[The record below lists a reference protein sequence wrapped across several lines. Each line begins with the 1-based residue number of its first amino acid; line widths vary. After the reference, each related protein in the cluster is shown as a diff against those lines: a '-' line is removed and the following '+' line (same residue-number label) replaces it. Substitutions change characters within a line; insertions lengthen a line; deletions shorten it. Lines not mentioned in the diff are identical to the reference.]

1 MQNNKMFQYVTGGLY
16 MFTNKEEFKK
26 YYSEKMELMIGKSI
40 ASASINDKYL
50 ALATIV
56 REIINKKCA
65 KTNDYYLDKN
75 EKQVFYFSLEFLLGK
90 LLGLYLVYLDIKDIC
105 EEGLKDLGIDLKDLV
120 DEEPEAGLGNGGLGR
135 LAACFLDSMSSLGI
149 PGHGCGIRYKY
160 GLFKQ
165 KIVEGYQ
172 VELPDN
178 WLRNDNVWEIKKL
191 DKAIKVN
198 FGGNVREEFIDGKME
213 FILENYETILAVP
226 YDIPGLGFRSN
237 NVNTLRLWSAEPL
250 DLEFDFKSFSS
261 GHYSKALEY
270 KNQVEAISEV
280 LYPDDTNSENKILR
294 LKQEYFL
301 VSAGVQSILRRFKK
315 ENVDLH
321 TFPDKV
327 AIHIND
333 THPALAIPELMRI
346 LMDEE
351 KMSWD
356 EAWSITSR
364 TISYTNHTIMPEA
377 LEKWSIDIMSALLPR
392 IYMIIYE
399 INEVFCKGL
408 WNKYPYDWKRIAG
421 MAIISEGYVKM
432 GHLAIVGSYSIN
444 GVAEIH
450 TDILKKNL
458 LKNFY
463 EDSPFKFNNKTN
475 GITHRRW
482 LIKANPPLSKIITE
496 AIGDSWMYHP
506 ADLENLAKNL
516 YDRDPGFQNK
526 FMEAK
531 IKGKLDLAKYIKDT
545 TSIIVDTN
553 SIFDVQVKRIHA
565 YKRQLLNAL
574 QILHLY
580 NTIKDNPQMDFTP
593 RTFIFAGKAAPSYY
607 YAKKIIKLIN
617 SIADIVN
624 NDISIKN
631 KIKIVFL
638 ENYSVSMAE
647 QIFPASDF
655 SIQISTATK
664 EASGTGNMKFMING
678 AVTIGTLD
686 GANIEIRNEVG
697 NDNIL
702 TFGLTVDEVLNYYTL
717 GGYHSYDYYNNDL
730 RIKRVCDQLI
740 NGFFSK
746 SPRDE
751 FLDLYKSILDYN
763 DEYFILKDF
772 AAFDDAR
779 SKGEKLYNNKSKW
792 LEMCINNL
800 AHAGKFGSDET
811 ILKYA
816 VDIWN
821 VKKSLIIN
829 DL

>member
-1 MQNNKMFQYVTGGLY
+1 
-16 MFTNKEEFKK
+16 MFTNKDEFKQH
-26 YYSEKMELMIGKSI
+26 YSDKMELMIGKSI
-40 ASASINDKYL
+40 AEASINDKYL
-50 ALATIV
+50 TLATIV

-75 EKQVFYFSLEFLLGK
+75 EKQVFYLSLEFLLGK

-105 EEGLKDLGIDLKDLV
+105 EEGLKELGIDLKDLV

-165 KIVEGYQ
+165 KVVEGYQ

-178 WLRNDNVWEIKKL
+178 WLRNDNVWEIKKP
-191 DKAIKVN
+191 DKSIKVN
-198 FGGNVREEFIDGKME
+198 FGGNVREEFINGKME
-213 FILENYETILAVP
+213 FILENYETVLAVP

-250 DLEFDFKSFSS
+250 DMEFDFKSFSS

-301 VSAGVQSILRRFKK
+301 VSAGVQSIIRRFKK
-315 ENVDLH
+315 ENDDLH
-321 TFPDKV
+321 SLPDKV

-351 KMSWD
+351 KMNWE

-377 LEKWSIDIMSALLPR
+377 LEKWSIDIMSKLLPR

-399 INEVFCKGL
+399 INEVFCRGL

-450 TDILKKNL
+450 TDILKKSL

-463 EDSPFKFNNKTN
+463 EDTPFKFNNKTN

-482 LIKANPPLSKIITE
+482 LIKANPPLSKVITE

-506 ADLENLAKNL
+506 ADLQNLAKNL
-516 YDRDPGFQNK
+516 YDHDATFQKK
-526 FMEAK
+526 FLEAK
-531 IKGKLDLAKYIKDT
+531 IKGKIDLAKYIKDT

-574 QILHLY
+574 HILHLY

-617 SIADIVN
+617 SIGDIIN
-624 NDISIKN
+624 NDLSINN
-631 KIKIVFL
+631 KIKVVFL

-655 SIQISTATK
+655 SMQISTATK

-697 NDNIL
+697 DDNII
-702 TFGLTVDEVLNYYTL
+702 TFGLTVDEVLNYYTN
-717 GGYHSYDYYNNDL
+717 GGYQSYDYYNNDL

-746 SPRDE
+746 SPSDE
-751 FLDLYKSILDYN
+751 FLDLYKSLIDYN
-763 DEYFILKDF
+763 DEYFVLKDF

-779 SKGEKLYNNKSKW
+779 SKGEKLYNDKSKW